1 MTVISYP
8 EFPAWGTTEVSTQS
22 LPKVIHD
29 LADHFGIEPDH
40 SILEKLTPIEGRV
53 LEGVE
58 QHKNGPA
65 VQRRKKSELLYQA
78 NESII
83 AELSRRQTEL
93 EEQRLNDAESG
104 EQNLD
109 TLEELASLKSKLEIL
124 IEENRKL
131 NDRVFNYSQA
141 ESHSYINMKNT
152 IRDAV
157 HHERCGV
164 RSELLE
170 KITLHMRETSSDL
183 AQFIAM
189 DAHTDFTKIETEVK
203 RGLNL

>member
-1 MTVISYP
+1 MSTITYP
-8 EFPAWGTTEVSTQS
+8 EFPAWGTTEISTQS
-22 LPKVIHD
+22 LPKIFID
-29 LADHFGIEPDH
+29 LADHLGIEPDY
-40 SILEKLTPIEGRV
+40 SVLESLTPIADRVTEGR
-53 LEGVE
+53 E

-109 TLEELASLKSKLEIL
+109 TLDELASLKSKLEIL

-131 NDRVFNYSQA
+131 NDRVFDYSQA
-141 ESHSYINMKNT
+141 ENHAYINMKNT

-157 HHERCGV
+157 HHERCEV

-170 KITLHMRETSSDL
+170 KITLHMKEISSDL

-189 DAHTDFTKIETEVK
+189 DAHADFTKIETEVK